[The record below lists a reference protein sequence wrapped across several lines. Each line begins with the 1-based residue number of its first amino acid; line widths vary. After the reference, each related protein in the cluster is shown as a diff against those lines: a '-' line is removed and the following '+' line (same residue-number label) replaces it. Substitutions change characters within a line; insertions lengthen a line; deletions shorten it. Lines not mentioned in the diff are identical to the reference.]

1 MNISEREFLRFMS
14 RFDENA
20 FQIRMG
26 GKKYQIGTGRPGF
39 TVEMNRIPT
48 LAELMTS
55 TSLALGEAYMNGDIE
70 IVSMSKTDESGK
82 LLYHA
87 LNQFLGQMSKFAT
100 DHVKLKK
107 LIFTSKSKNNQ
118 KKEVSSHYDI
128 GNEFYRLWLD
138 ETMNYSCGYFK
149 SEQDSLYQAQ
159 CQKTDY
165 ILQKLYLK
173 EGMTLCDIGC
183 GWGNLLM
190 QAAKKYKVHGVGIT
204 LSEEQKHYLEEQ
216 IRQQHLEE
224 YLEVQL
230 LDYRDLPRLQ
240 RTFDRVVSVGM
251 VEHVGRGNY
260 EEFMDCAK
268 SILKE
273 KGLFLLHFISAMRE
287 YPGDPW
293 IKKYI
298 FPGGVVPSLREM
310 LQVAGDLNLYTLD
323 VESLRRHYN
332 RTLLCWN
339 ENFQNNR
346 EIISDMF
353 DDRFVRMWELYLCSC
368 AATFQ
373 NGVIDLH
380 QILLSN
386 GVNNELPMVRW
397 Y

>member
-1 MNISEREFLRFMS
+1 
-14 RFDENA
+14 
-20 FQIRMG
+20 
-26 GKKYQIGTGRPGF
+26 
-39 TVEMNRIPT
+39 
-48 LAELMTS
+48 
-55 TSLALGEAYMNGDIE
+55 
-70 IVSMSKTDESGK
+70 
-82 LLYHA
+82 
-87 LNQFLGQMSKFAT
+87 
-100 DHVKLKK
+100 
-107 LIFTSKSKNNQ
+107 
-118 KKEVSSHYDI
+118 
-128 GNEFYRLWLD
+128 
-138 ETMNYSCGYFK
+138 
-149 SEQDSLYQAQ
+149 
-159 CQKTDY
+159 
-165 ILQKLYLK
+165 
-173 EGMTLCDIGC
+173 
-183 GWGNLLM
+183 M